1 VRGCQAY
8 KERERPVE
16 LVRQKTY
23 RKTFEI
29 ACTQLAESDLP
40 DRLMRAGVR
49 FRVESGAYLID
60 VAVFDETI
68 QLAIPGFSF
77 ASDKGS
83 STTLTTKIVLLHY
96 LIHASGNAVLGVDPI
111 PYEDIPGCRTY
122 SPVFERRVSKPLL
135 SAFGYARDAFLDAG
149 IALGGKAEEYG
160 DASFTVLALPRVPIT
175 FILWEG
181 DQDFPP
187 SMKILFDRSIH
198 SYLPLEDI
206 VVVSKMAATRLLK
219 QARKGYVE
227 G

>member
-1 VRGCQAY
+1 M
-8 KERERPVE
+8 E
-16 LVRQKTY
+16 LVRQKAY

-29 ACTQLAESDLP
+29 ACAQLAGSDLP
-40 DRLMRAGVR
+40 DRLTRAGVR
-49 FRVESGAYLID
+49 FNAEGGAYLID
-60 VAVFDETI
+60 VAIFDETI
-68 QLAIPGFSF
+68 RLTIPGFSF

-83 STTLTTKIVLLHY
+83 TTTLTTKIILLHY
-96 LIHASGNAVLGVDPI
+96 LIHASGNAVLGVDLI

-135 SAFGYARDAFLDAG
+135 SAFGFGRDAFLDAG
-149 IALGGKAEEYG
+149 TALGGKAEEYG
-160 DASFTVLALPRVPIT
+160 DGSFTVLALPRVPIT

-198 SYLPLEDI
+198 LYLPLEDI
-206 VVVSKMAATRLLK
+206 VVVSKMAATRILK